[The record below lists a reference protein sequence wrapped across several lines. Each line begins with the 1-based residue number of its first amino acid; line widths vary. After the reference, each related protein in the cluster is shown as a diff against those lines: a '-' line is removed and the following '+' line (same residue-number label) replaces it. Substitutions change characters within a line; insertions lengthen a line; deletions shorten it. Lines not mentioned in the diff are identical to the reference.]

1 MLSGI
6 NLLAMILA
14 ALAGYLLGSISFSI
28 VYSRLFRHED
38 IRRYGSGNA
47 GMTNVLR
54 TYGKRAAAFVLLG
67 DLLKGMAA
75 VVVAR
80 WIFALLGVGFMD
92 GGYVGGAL
100 AILGHL
106 FPLYFGFKGGKGV
119 LTTVGVVLM
128 LNPLVVALLVVPVL
142 AIIFITRYVSVGSI
156 TAAVLYPLT
165 TVAIDLVDGNSVFF
179 DAVFSV
185 VIALIIIYM
194 HRANIRRLLNGTENR
209 FGRKKEC

>member
-14 ALAGYLLGSISFSI
+14 GLAGYLLGSISFSI

-80 WIFALLGVGFMD
+80 WIFALLGVVFMD

-100 AILGHL
+100 AILGS
-106 FPLYFGFKGGKGV
+106 P
-119 LTTVGVVLM
+119 
-128 LNPLVVALLVVPVL
+128 
-142 AIIFITRYVSVGSI
+142 FISASR
-156 TAAVLYPLT
+156 AA
-165 TVAIDLVDGNSVFF
+165 
-179 DAVFSV
+179 
-185 VIALIIIYM
+185 
-194 HRANIRRLLNGTENR
+194 
-209 FGRKKEC
+209 KES

>member
-1 MLSGI
+1 
-6 NLLAMILA
+6 
-14 ALAGYLLGSISFSI
+14 
-28 VYSRLFRHED
+28 
-38 IRRYGSGNA
+38 
-47 GMTNVLR
+47 
-54 TYGKRAAAFVLLG
+54 
-67 DLLKGMAA
+67 MAA

-80 WIFALLGVGFMD
+80 WIFALLGVVFMD

-100 AILGHL
+100 AILGDL